1 VSPELRMDALVGSVL
16 EGAYRITRLIGEG
29 GMGAVYEAV
38 QLRLNKRVAVKL
50 MARDL
55 AANHEALA
63 RFHREAEITSHLGH
77 PHLVTVFDFG
87 QAESGEPYLVMEFL
101 DGEDL
106 DHRLRRVGRMPVEA
120 AVHVVKQV
128 ASALG
133 AAHDQGVV
141 HRDLK
146 PGNVFLLQIP
156 GEPDFVKVLDF
167 GISKMKA
174 ARTQLTNASAVMG
187 TPNYMSPEQATG
199 AVEEIDHHADQWAL
213 ACIAWEMLLGRGP
226 FVADDVAAILYQII
240 NLDPHP
246 LAPRVP
252 GLPPA
257 VESVL
262 RRALSKRPADR
273 FPSMREFSRALEATA
288 VGRPADATSAPVL
301 VSAAPSASATIGY
314 GTTPVAGTPVRPPAA
329 PAPRDVPKPDAD
341 AARTVDD
348 SIQPPR
354 NRIRPIHA
362 IIAAVGVLLLL
373 GAYLLVG
380 ARRADTRPSSA
391 PVATPR
397 TIPPPTPKPAPAP
410 TITPL
415 PAPEPPPAA
424 AAAPEPAPTA
434 PMPEGEP
441 RRKGKPGKESK
452 SSRARLYRID
462 SQGIGTPAE
471 AAPDVGS
478 RASVRPAP
486 ETQEPAVVIPPP
498 ADPKKGGSSDVLP
511 DQAGNKPGDAKPR
524 TPSVALPRLSQR
536 DILSAMKAVQL
547 RVKECYNQYRVPGVV
562 NVSFHLSDGGHLTSA
577 AVTGRFAGTP
587 TGTCVE
593 GAAETARFPPSQAR
607 DFPWPFLL
615 Q

>member
-1 VSPELRMDALVGSVL
+1 VPAEPSMDALVGSVL

-38 QLRLNKRVAVKL
+38 QLRLNKRVAIKL

-55 AANHEALA
+55 AANREALA

-77 PHLVTVFDFG
+77 PHLVNVIDFG
-87 QAESGEPYLVMEFL
+87 QAESGEPYLVMEYL
-101 DGEDL
+101 EGEDL

-120 AVHVVKQV
+120 VVHVVRQV
-128 ASALG
+128 ASALN

-156 GEPDFVKVLDF
+156 GEPDFAKVLDF

-288 VGRPADATSAPVL
+288 VGRPADATPAPVL

-314 GTTPVAGTPVRPPAA
+314 GTTPVTGTPVRPPTA

-348 SIQPPR
+348 PIQPPR

-397 TIPPPTPKPAPAP
+397 TFPPPTPKPAPAP

-424 AAAPEPAPTA
+424 AATPEPAP
-434 PMPEGEP
+434 
-441 RRKGKPGKESK
+441 
-452 SSRARLYRID
+452 
-462 SQGIGTPAE
+462 
-471 AAPDVGS
+471 
-478 RASVRPAP
+478 
-486 ETQEPAVVIPPP
+486 PPP
-498 ADPKKGGSSDVLP
+498 APAGEAKPPVAKRSQPASLPAVKAPTDESSDVDKILREYDQSKAQAINPAFDARANRWHDPFADDAYLLP
-511 DQAGNKPGDAKPR
+511 EAKQPKKPVSPPASKP
-524 TPSVALPRLSQR
+524 PRAPKPQERSL
-536 DILSAMKAVQL
+536 IEEL
-547 RVKECYNQYRVPGVV
+547 
-562 NVSFHLSDGGHLTSA
+562 
-577 AVTGRFAGTP
+577 
-587 TGTCVE
+587 
-593 GAAETARFPPSQAR
+593 
-607 DFPWPFLL
+607 
-615 Q
+615 

>member
-1 VSPELRMDALVGSVL
+1 MSPELRMDALVGSVL

-329 PAPRDVPKPDAD
+329 PAPRDMPKPDAD

-373 GAYLLVG
+373 GTYLLVG
-380 ARRADTRPSSA
+380 ARRTDTRPSSA
-391 PVATPR
+391 AVAAPKP
-397 TIPPPTPKPAPAP
+397 ISPPTPKPAAGP
-410 TITPL
+410 TVTPL

-424 AAAPEPAPTA
+424 AAAPEPAPLPTA
-434 PMPEGEP
+434 PAGEA
-441 RRKGKPGKESK
+441 KPSIAK
-452 SSRARLYRID
+452 R
-462 SQGIGTPAE
+462 SQ
-471 AAPDVGS
+471 AASPPVLN
-478 RASVRPAP
+478 
-486 ETQEPAVVIPPP
+486 PP
-498 ADPKKGGSSDVLP
+498 ADESFDVDKFLREHDQRKTQAIAPAFGRRANPWRDPFADDAYLLPEAKQPKKPVSPPAS
-511 DQAGNKPGDAKPR
+511 KPPRAPKPQER
-524 TPSVALPRLSQR
+524 SLIEEL
-536 DILSAMKAVQL
+536 
-547 RVKECYNQYRVPGVV
+547 
-562 NVSFHLSDGGHLTSA
+562 
-577 AVTGRFAGTP
+577 
-587 TGTCVE
+587 
-593 GAAETARFPPSQAR
+593 
-607 DFPWPFLL
+607 
-615 Q
+615 

>member
-1 VSPELRMDALVGSVL
+1 VSPEPRMDALVGSVL
-16 EGAYRITRLIGEG
+16 EGAYRITRLIGQG

-55 AANHEALA
+55 AANREALA

-77 PHLVTVFDFG
+77 PHLVTVMDFG
-87 QAESGEPYLVMEFL
+87 QAESGEPYLVMEYL
-101 DGEDL
+101 EGEDL
-106 DHRLRRVGRMPVEA
+106 EHRLRRVGHMPVET
-120 AVHVVKQV
+120 AVHVVRQV

-199 AVEEIDHHADQWAL
+199 MVDEIDHRTDQWAL

-226 FVADDVAAILYQII
+226 FVADEVAALLYQII

-252 GLPPA
+252 GLPPT
-257 VESVL
+257 VETVL

-273 FPSMREFSRALEATA
+273 FPSIREFSGAFEAVA
-288 VGRPADATSAPVL
+288 AGWPADATPAPVL
-301 VSAAPSASATIGY
+301 VSATPSASATIGY
-314 GTTPVAGTPVRPPAA
+314 GATPALGPPARAPAA
-329 PAPRDVPKPDAD
+329 PEERDV
-341 AARTVDD
+341 
-348 SIQPPR
+348 QLPR

-373 GAYLLVG
+373 GAYLLIG

-391 PVATPR
+391 AVATPKAVS
-397 TIPPPTPKPAPAP
+397 PSTPKPAAGP
-410 TITPL
+410 TVTPL
-415 PAPEPPPAA
+415 PAPEPAPAA
-424 AAAPEPAPTA
+424 AATPEPAP
-434 PMPEGEP
+434 
-441 RRKGKPGKESK
+441 
-452 SSRARLYRID
+452 
-462 SQGIGTPAE
+462 
-471 AAPDVGS
+471 
-478 RASVRPAP
+478 
-486 ETQEPAVVIPPP
+486 PPP
-498 ADPKKGGSSDVLP
+498 APSGE
-511 DQAGNKPGDAKPR
+511 AK
-524 TPSVALPRLSQR
+524 PSVAKRSQPALAPVEKPPADESFDVDKFLRER
-536 DILSAMKAVQL
+536 DQRKAQAL
-547 RVKECYNQYRVPGVV
+547 GPAFNARANRWHDPFADDAYIPPETKQPKKP
-562 NVSFHLSDGGHLTSA
+562 VS
-577 AVTGRFAGTP
+577 
-587 TGTCVE
+587 
-593 GAAETARFPPSQAR
+593 PPASKPHPAPKPQER
-607 DFPWPFLL
+607 SLIEEL
-615 Q
+615 

>member
-1 VSPELRMDALVGSVL
+1 MSPEPRMDALVGSVL
-16 EGAYRITRLIGEG
+16 EGAYRITRLIGQG

-55 AANHEALA
+55 AANREALA

-77 PHLVTVFDFG
+77 PHLVTVMDFG
-87 QAESGEPYLVMEFL
+87 QAESGEPYLVMEYL

-106 DHRLRRVGRMPVEA
+106 DHRLRRVGRMAIEA
-120 AVHVVKQV
+120 TSHVVRQV
-128 ASALG
+128 ASALN

-199 AVEEIDHHADQWAL
+199 MVDEIDHHTDQWAL

-226 FVADDVAAILYQII
+226 FVADEVAALLYQII

-252 GLPPA
+252 GLPPT

-273 FPSMREFSRALEATA
+273 FPSMREFSRTFEAA
-288 VGRPADATSAPVL
+288 AAGRPADATPAPVL

-314 GTTPVAGTPVRPPAA
+314 GATPALGPPARAPAA
-329 PAPRDVPKPDAD
+329 PEPRDVQ
-341 AARTVDD
+341 R
-348 SIQPPR
+348 PR
-354 NRIRPIHA
+354 NRIRPIH
-362 IIAAVGVLLLL
+362 ILITAVGVLLLL
-373 GAYLLVG
+373 GAYLLIG
-380 ARRADTRPSSA
+380 ARRTDTRPSSA

-397 TIPPPTPKPAPAP
+397 TIPPPAPKPASGP
-410 TITPL
+410 TVTPL
-415 PAPEPPPAA
+415 PDPEPPPVI
-424 AAAPEPAPTA
+424 AAPEPAP
-434 PMPEGEP
+434 
-441 RRKGKPGKESK
+441 
-452 SSRARLYRID
+452 
-462 SQGIGTPAE
+462 
-471 AAPDVGS
+471 
-478 RASVRPAP
+478 
-486 ETQEPAVVIPPP
+486 PPP
-498 ADPKKGGSSDVLP
+498 APAGEAKPSIAKRSQPASPPVLNPPADESFDVDKFLREHDQRKTQAIAPAFGRRANPWRDPFADDAHLPPEAKQPKKPVSPPAS
-511 DQAGNKPGDAKPR
+511 KPPRAPKPQER
-524 TPSVALPRLSQR
+524 SLIEEL
-536 DILSAMKAVQL
+536 
-547 RVKECYNQYRVPGVV
+547 
-562 NVSFHLSDGGHLTSA
+562 
-577 AVTGRFAGTP
+577 
-587 TGTCVE
+587 
-593 GAAETARFPPSQAR
+593 
-607 DFPWPFLL
+607 
-615 Q
+615 

>member
-1 VSPELRMDALVGSVL
+1 VSAEPSVDALVGSVL
-16 EGAYRITRLIGEG
+16 EGAYRITRLIGQG

-55 AANHEALA
+55 AANREALA

-106 DHRLRRVGRMPVEA
+106 DHRLRRVGRMAIEA
-120 AVHVVKQV
+120 ASHVVRQV
-128 ASALG
+128 ASALN

-199 AVEEIDHHADQWAL
+199 AVEEIDHRTDQWAL

-226 FVADDVAAILYQII
+226 FVADEVAALLYQII

-273 FPSMREFSRALEATA
+273 FPSMREFSRAFEAA
-288 VGRPADATSAPVL
+288 AAGRPADATPAPVL

-314 GTTPVAGTPVRPPAA
+314 GATPALGPPARAPAA
-329 PAPRDVPKPDAD
+329 PEPRDVQ
-341 AARTVDD
+341 R
-348 SIQPPR
+348 PR
-354 NRIRPIHA
+354 NRIRPIH
-362 IIAAVGVLLLL
+362 ILIAAVGVLLLL
-373 GAYLLVG
+373 GAYLLIG
-380 ARRADTRPSSA
+380 ARRTDTRPSSA
-391 PVATPR
+391 PVATPKP
-397 TIPPPTPKPAPAP
+397 IPPPTPEAGARADRHALARPRAS
-410 TITPL
+410 TGG
-415 PAPEPPPAA
+415 
-424 AAAPEPAPTA
+424 AAAPEPAP
-434 PMPEGEP
+434 
-441 RRKGKPGKESK
+441 
-452 SSRARLYRID
+452 
-462 SQGIGTPAE
+462 
-471 AAPDVGS
+471 
-478 RASVRPAP
+478 
-486 ETQEPAVVIPPP
+486 PPP
-498 ADPKKGGSSDVLP
+498 AP
-511 DQAGNKPGDAKPR
+511 AGEAKPSIAKR
-524 TPSVALPRLSQR
+524 SQPASPPVLNPPADESFDVDKFLR
-536 DILSAMKAVQL
+536 EHDQRKTQASA
-547 RVKECYNQYRVPGVV
+547 
-562 NVSFHLSDGGHLTSA
+562 
-577 AVTGRFAGTP
+577 
-587 TGTCVE
+587 
-593 GAAETARFPPSQAR
+593 PPSTPRQPLAR
-607 DFPWPFLL
+607 SVRRRCLRSA
-615 Q
+615 